1 MTEIINKITS
11 YNLFNYLLPG
21 VLFAALAGYFTSYN
35 LIQDNLIIGAFLYYF
50 FGLII
55 SRFGSLVV
63 ERLLRKIKF
72 IKFEDYKKFVV
83 ASKTDSKIDTLS
95 ETNNIYRNFNAMF
108 ILLILLKLYELI
120 ETQIFW
126 LKNWSPYI
134 LILLLLIMFL
144 YSYRKQ
150 TDYIVKRIK
159 ANNS

>member
-21 VLFAALAGYFTSYN
+21 VLFAAFADYFTSYK

-50 FGLII
+50 LGLII

-63 ERLLRKIKF
+63 ERFLRKIKF
-72 IKFEDYKKFVV
+72 INFEDYEKFVV
-83 ASKTDSKIDTLS
+83 VSKTDPKLDTLS

-144 YSYRKQ
+144 YSYKKQ
-150 TDYIVKRIK
+150 TDYISKRIK